1 MACYI
6 QGVTPS
12 SGNEKT
18 ATANQKINLQQIK
31 ENIEKHQ
38 LEMEA
43 MKQRERFQKM
53 MQGAKTEAEK
63 QIMQKLEQ
71 REQELQAKKE
81 ALELA
86 TKRQDYSSM
95 SNIELQI
102 QYHNAI
108 KHNLPIKDNIRQ
120 EIVKRIGEFYTK

>member
-53 MQGAKTEAEK
+53 MQEAKTEAEK

-86 TKRQDYSSM
+86 IKKQDYSSM

-102 QYHNAI
+102 LYHNAI
-108 KHNLPIKDNIRQ
+108 KHNLPNKDYIRQ

>member
-31 ENIEKHQ
+31 ENIKKHQ

-53 MQGAKTEAEK
+53 MQEAKTEAEK

-86 TKRQDYSSM
+86 IKKQDYSSM

-102 QYHNAI
+102 LYHNAI
-108 KHNLPIKDNIRQ
+108 KHNLPNKDYIRQ